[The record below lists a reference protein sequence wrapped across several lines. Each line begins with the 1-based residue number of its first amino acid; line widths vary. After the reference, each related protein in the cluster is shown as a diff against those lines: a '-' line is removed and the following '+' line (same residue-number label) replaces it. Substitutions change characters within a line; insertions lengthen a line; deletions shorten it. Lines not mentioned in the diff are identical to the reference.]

1 MRALLFVVL
10 AAGCAKPA
18 EPTGDEGARL
28 FGAACARCHG
38 AEGRGGPP
46 QGSMP
51 APRNFHDPA
60 FQSSHTDAE
69 LKETIRHG
77 KGAYMPGFAA
87 VMSDPDLDHL
97 VAEIRSFGKT
107 P

>member
-1 MRALLFVVL
+1 MKRVVLLALLG
-10 AAGCAKPA
+10 ACAKPA
-18 EPTGDEGARL
+18 EPSVDEGARV

-38 AEGRGGPP
+38 AEGRGGPA

-51 APRNFHDPA
+51 APRNFHDA
-60 FQSSHTDAE
+60 TFQSAHTDAE
-69 LKETIRHG
+69 LKEIIRHG
-77 KGAYMPGFAA
+77 KGAYMPGFVA

-97 VAEIRSFGKT
+97 VAQIRGFGKT

>member
-1 MRALLFVVL
+1 MRPAFLLLML
-10 AAGCAKPA
+10 AACAKPA
-18 EPTGDEGARL
+18 EPSVDEGARL

-38 AEGRGGPP
+38 AEGRGGPA
-46 QGSMP
+46 QGTMP
-51 APRNFHDPA
+51 APRNFHDAA
-60 FQSSHTDAE
+60 FQSAHTDAE
-69 LKETIRHG
+69 LKEIIRHG

-97 VAEIRSFGKT
+97 VGQLRAFGKA